1 MQRHDIPPIL
11 VVPLPFVMAVVSFVS
26 HYLSRGFLVVLIIRQ
41 FFVGMP
47 GKNRKKIEKFPRL
60 AEAFSIR
67 VAVSYRGHLIL
78 CTMKCPRQR
87 SRNKRRG

>member
-11 VVPLPFVMAVVSFVS
+11 VVPLPFVRAVVSFVS

-47 GKNRKKIEKFPRL
+47 GKNRKHERNFQDSRRLFRYGSLSVIEVI
-60 AEAFSIR
+60 S
-67 VAVSYRGHLIL
+67 L
-78 CTMKCPRQR
+78 CVR
-87 SRNKRRG
+87 